1 MTIEIISW
9 SISMQ
14 ILDRAWIELGAPG
27 SPVRCA
33 SLVRNVTDCAALPC
47 PVKLSYEFNRP
58 YKPENKS
65 QSVSPAGLLGE
76 DRIWP
81 AFF

>member
-14 ILDRAWIELGAPG
+14 ILDRALIELGTPG

-33 SLVRNVTDCAALPC
+33 SLVRNVTDCAALPGKA
-47 PVKLSYEFNRP
+47 KL
-58 YKPENKS
+58 
-65 QSVSPAGLLGE
+65 
-76 DRIWP
+76 
-81 AFF
+81 